1 MSNLL
6 SNLLQNVFPFE
17 FLARLSNWFHLVNLQ
32 NLIRVKKKQYVVFA
46 GGEEAR

>member
-6 SNLLQNVFPFE
+6 GNLLQNVFPFE

-32 NLIRVKKKQYVVFA
+32 NLIRVKEKQYVVFA